1 MCEKD
6 VLTIF
11 CLKRDLQEFL
21 EHEKQGFAE
30 PESET
35 EIVKQS
41 GENPQHVGII
51 NNFANAILQLE
62 PLYVDGRD
70 GLKCVELMDSML
82 LSAWEDKAVELPVND
97 DLYYK
102 ELKKRIASSKD
113 KAGESILID
122 NTMSFGRT

>member
-1 MCEKD
+1 M
-6 VLTIF
+6 
-11 CLKRDLQEFL
+11 
-21 EHEKQGFAE
+21 
-30 PESET
+30 
-35 EIVKQS
+35 
-41 GENPQHVGII
+41 GII

-82 LSAWEDKAVELPVND
+82 LSAWEDKTVELPVND